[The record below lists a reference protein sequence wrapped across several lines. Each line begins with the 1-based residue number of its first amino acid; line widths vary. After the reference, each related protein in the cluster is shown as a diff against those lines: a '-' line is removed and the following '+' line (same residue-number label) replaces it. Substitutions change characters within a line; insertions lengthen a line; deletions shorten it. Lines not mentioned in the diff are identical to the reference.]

1 MEAESRSSA
10 SSSDGTKTQKY
21 NKVTTTLDLGF
32 RDLCFTT
39 GKGEKA
45 KRILHKMSGAF
56 KSGQLTAILGPSGA
70 GKTSLM
76 NILAGL
82 KTSGVEGRVQVNG
95 AERDLKIF
103 RKRSAYIT
111 QKDHLLSNLTVDEY
125 MLAAAHLK
133 LGNGVSNKK
142 KESIIE
148 NVMTTLGLNETG
160 QTRISCLSGGE
171 CKRLSIALEL
181 VNNPTILFL
190 DEPTSGLDSSSSFQ
204 CVSLLRD
211 LARSGRTVVTT
222 IHQPSS
228 RLLEHFDH
236 LYIVAGGSCMYQG
249 PVQSLVP
256 YLHTMN
262 LNCPSYHN
270 PADFAMDIAS
280 GEYGDVLSRLVT
292 GIENGRLIY
301 QESPTPTLASPSLSH
316 DTGFYDE
323 DEDVNMLDGNKKMK
337 KKNKTQN
344 ERLIYAAPFHT
355 QVAVLLGRTWRT
367 IWREKMLTM
376 LRFAAHI
383 VVSILMGMLY
393 WRVGDDAAVIY
404 NNAGLLFFNQLFILF
419 AAMMPTIVTFPLER
433 KVLVREHLNHWYSLK
448 AYYLAKT
455 LADIPF
461 QIVFPTLYLVTV
473 YLMTNQPMSIERFGM
488 LLAITICMSLVAQG
502 IGLLVGAAFS
512 IQVAVFVAPA
522 CAIPFLLFSGFF
534 VNLNSIPP
542 YMSWIADVSFFRYAF
557 QGSMVA
563 TYGFDRPPL
572 TCSQAYCH
580 FRYAQKFLEQFDLG
594 QSSYYMSVVGLLIF
608 FILIRV
614 AGYVVLRFK
623 LRHVRN

>member
-1 MEAESRSSA
+1 M
-10 SSSDGTKTQKY
+10 
-21 NKVTTTLDLGF
+21 
-32 RDLCFTT
+32 
-39 GKGEKA
+39 
-45 KRILHKMSGAF
+45 ILHKMNGAF

-82 KTSGVEGRVQVNG
+82 KTSGIEGRIDVNG
-95 AERDLKIF
+95 VERERKTF
-103 RKRSAYIT
+103 RKRSAYIM

-125 MLAAAHLK
+125 MTAAAHLK
-133 LGNGVSNKK
+133 LGNGVSNQEKQCA
-142 KESIIE
+142 IE
-148 NVMTTLGLNETG
+148 QVMKTLGLTVSR

-171 CKRLSIALEL
+171 CKRLSVGLEL
-181 VNNPTILFL
+181 INNPTILFL
-190 DEPTSGLDSSSSFQ
+190 DEPTSGLDSSSSLQ
-204 CVSLLRD
+204 CVGLLRNI
-211 LARSGRTVVTT
+211 AKSGRMVVTT

-236 LYIVAGGSCMYQG
+236 LYIVAEGSCMFQG

-256 YLHTMN
+256 YLRTMN

-270 PADFAMDIAS
+270 PADFAMDVAS
-280 GEYGDVLSRLVT
+280 GEYGNVLARLVS

-301 QESPTPTLASPSLSH
+301 HENPTPTSESPSSSRVT
-316 DTGFYDE
+316 DNGFDDE
-323 DEDVNMLDGNKKMK
+323 DEDVNMLDGHSKKTD
-337 KKNKTQN
+337 KTKD
-344 ERLIYAAPFHT
+344 ERLFYAAPFHT

-376 LRFAAHI
+376 LRFAAHV
-383 VVSILMGMLY
+383 VVSILMGLLY
-393 WRVGDDAAVIY
+393 WRVGDDAAIIY

-461 QIVFPTLYLVTV
+461 QIVFPLLYLLIV
-473 YLMTNQPMSIERFGM
+473 YLMTNQPMSIQRFGM
-488 LLAITICMSLVAQG
+488 LLCITICMSLVAQG

-522 CAIPFLLFSGFF
+522 STIPFLLFSGFF
-534 VNLNSIPP
+534 VNLNSIPI

-557 QGSMVA
+557 AGSMLSI
-563 TYGFDRPPL
+563 YGGERAPL
-572 TCSQAYCH
+572 TCSQPYCH
-580 FRYAQKFLEQFDLG
+580 FRYAQKFLEQFDLA
-594 QSSYYMSVVGLLIF
+594 QSSYYLSVVGLLVF
-608 FILIRV
+608 FFVIRV

-623 LRHVRN
+623 LRHVRC